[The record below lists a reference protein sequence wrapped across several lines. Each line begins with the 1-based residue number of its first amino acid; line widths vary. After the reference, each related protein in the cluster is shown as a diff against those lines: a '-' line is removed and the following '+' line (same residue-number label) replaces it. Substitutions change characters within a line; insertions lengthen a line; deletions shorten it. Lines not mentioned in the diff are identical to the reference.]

1 MDDLVALPRP
11 SGHTFLDWSGPT
23 GGGISYEIETRTKAD
38 SPWEKLDY
46 TLKTA
51 YTHTDAGAG
60 EVEARRDRLELE
72 GDGRLGDERVEDRRR
87 RRGDR
92 SSDEEVRRQEAPE
105 GDREEDAEGLTAGEI
120 MLDGGMTRV

>member
-1 MDDLVALPRP
+1 MGRTFEIVGGLFAALVLG
-11 SGHTFLDWSGPT
+11 SGLRRRQARAGEGARDEPV
-23 GGGISYEIETRTKAD
+23 GGLQGHVRGR
-38 SPWEKLDY
+38 
-46 TLKTA
+46 
-51 YTHTDAGAG
+51 AGAG
-60 EVEARRDRLELE
+60 EAEARRDRLE

-105 GDREEDAEGLTAGEI
+105 GDREEDAEGLTAEEI